1 MSTRQATWPVGYD
14 LLEFDE
20 LDSTN
25 AQALRMAKDLV
36 RPTWIRAARQTAGR
50 GRSGRSWA
58 SKPGNLTATLLYR
71 PKCSLQDA
79 ALRTFV
85 AANALY
91 DALARLV
98 DPTRLSLKWP
108 NDVLLDGG
116 KVAGILLESEA
127 DGANVKWLAAGV
139 GVNLSFA
146 PDPDGEGTSTPVS
159 LTDTVNVADF
169 HALLAEAYSLEE
181 TRIVEL
187 GFGPFL

>member
-1 MSTRQATWPVGYD
+1 
-14 LLEFDE
+14 
-20 LDSTN
+20 
-25 AQALRMAKDLV
+25 MAA
-36 RPTWIRAARQTAGR
+36 I
-50 GRSGRSWA
+50 
-58 SKPGNLTATLLYR
+58 
-71 PKCSLQDA
+71 
-79 ALRTFV
+79 
-85 AANALY
+85 ALY

-127 DGANVKWLAAGV
+127 DGANVKWLAVGV

-187 GFGPFL
+187 GFGPVRERWMQRAARLGQEITARSPKETIIGTFRAVDETGSLQLDTPKGRRVIHAADVFFE